1 MANVDACN
9 ILETRLRDRG
19 QLAQQKA
26 DKEKIAASQA
36 AINSIRLS
44 SGSNWLEEYLD
55 WLGVVFEVDKEHD
68 MMKMLKERE
77 GTLNRQ
83 WTAEHDK
90 GMNSCYKMPTL
101 ISYQDLY

>member
-1 MANVDACN
+1 MDN
-9 ILETRLRDRG
+9 G
-19 QLAQQKA
+19 QLEA
-26 DKEKIAASQA
+26 DKENITASQA

-55 WLGVVFEVDKEHD
+55 WLGVMFEVDKEYD

-77 GTLNRQ
+77 RILNRQ

-90 GMNSCYKMPTL
+90 GMNNCYKILTL